1 MQLRDGCLLLFTR
14 ERRQG
19 RAELPLHRAH
29 QTIESSLEIRQP
41 HPEPNTIELD
51 LDISRSDIVRPDD
64 LGPGGFEKRGEGL
77 LESDGLHL

>member
-1 MQLRDGCLLLFTR
+1 MQPRDRSLFLFTR
-14 ERRQG
+14 EGRQG
-19 RAELPLHRAH
+19 PAELTLDRAD